1 MSGFSAKLPLQ
12 YDSIDGAYALNKDLK
27 SVIKQNFKMLLLTNP
42 GERIM
47 DVDYGIGVKTLL
59 FEQRTS
65 QQIAIIK
72 GQILRK
78 TNKYLPFIQINS
90 IDMLTAEEISDLDEN
105 SIAVSIDYSIPN
117 INAED
122 QISLIL
128 TGD

>member
-1 MSGFSAKLPLQ
+1 MSGYSAKLPLQ

-27 SVIKQNFKMLLLTNP
+27 SVIKQNFKMLILTNP

-47 DVDYGIGVKTLL
+47 DMDYGVGARALL

-65 QQIAIIK
+65 LQLANIK

-90 IDMLTAEEISDLDEN
+90 INILTTSENIDIDEN
-105 SIAVSIDYSIPN
+105 SISISIDYSIPN

-122 QISLIL
+122 QLNLIL
-128 TGD
+128 SGN